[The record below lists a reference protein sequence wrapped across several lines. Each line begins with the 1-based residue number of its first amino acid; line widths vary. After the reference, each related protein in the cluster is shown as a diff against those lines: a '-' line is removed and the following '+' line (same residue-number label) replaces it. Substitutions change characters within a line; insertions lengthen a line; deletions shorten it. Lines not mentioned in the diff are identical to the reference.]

1 MWLRLGVLMLMGMA
15 TVAQNKEKE
24 AALGAHLAEDFRHNN
39 KMLDSAVAREY
50 VERIGRILAQQLPT
64 GGPAYTFE
72 IFAGSGS
79 PERELT
85 VLPGGYIFVS
95 AGLFLAAESEAEFA
109 GMLAHAMAHAAA
121 RHGTRMAT
129 PGGPATVYLPVH
141 GIATTVPLGYL
152 SIVRGFEREADHLAV
167 QSMAPAGYD
176 PAALLRYFDRTLLAG
191 SPKLPSP
198 FPSRETRIAD
208 LQQAIAEL
216 PPREYSSGTGEF
228 ERIREQV
235 RSFTQAALR

>member
-1 MWLRLGVLMLMGMA
+1 MSSTEYISNSTIALFVVLLLTGMA

-24 AALGAHLAEDFRHNN
+24 AALGAHLAEDFRNHN
-39 KMLDSAVAREY
+39 KILDSAVAREY
-50 VERIGRILAQQLPT
+50 VERIGRMLAQQLPA

-85 VLPGGYIFVS
+85 VFPAGYIFVS
-95 AGLFLAAESEAEFA
+95 ASLFLAVESEAEFA

-121 RHGTRMAT
+121 RHGMRTVT
-129 PGGPATVYLPVH
+129 PGGPVTVYLPIH
-141 GIATTVPLGYL
+141 GTATAVPLRL
-152 SIVRGFEREADHLAV
+152 LPLMRGFEREADRLAV

-176 PAALLRYFDRTLLAG
+176 PAALLRYLDRTLVAG
-191 SPKLPSP
+191 S
-198 FPSRETRIAD
+198 RTRIAD

-228 ERIREQV
+228 ERIRDEM
-235 RSFTQAALR
+235 AARR

>member
-1 MWLRLGVLMLMGMA
+1 MWLRLGVLMLTGMA

-24 AALGAHLAEDFRHNN
+24 ASLGAHLAEDFRNNN
-39 KMLDSAVAREY
+39 KMLASAAAREY
-50 VERIGRILAQQLPT
+50 VERIGRILAQQLPA

-72 IFAGSGS
+72 VFAGSGS

-85 VLPGGYIFVS
+85 VFPGGYIFVS
-95 AGLFLAAESEAEFA
+95 AGLFLAAGSEAEFA

-121 RHGTRMAT
+121 RHGTRLVT

-141 GIATTVPLGYL
+141 GTATAVPLRL
-152 SIVRGFEREADHLAV
+152 LPLMRGFEREADHLAV

-176 PAALLRYFDRTLLAG
+176 PAALLRYFDRTLVAG
-191 SPKLPSP
+191 SQ
-198 FPSRETRIAD
+198 TRIAD

-216 PPREYSSGTGEF
+216 PPREYPSGTGEF
-228 ERIREQV
+228 ARIREEV
-235 RSFTQAALR
+235 AARR